1 MPVTDTTARFY
12 GGAGVNVAG
21 ITPPGNR
28 TNTYAELDLLE
39 RARPQLVL
47 DLAADMK
54 LMPMNK
60 ADNVTFRRA
69 VNAVVSTSV
78 VTEGVTPASRA
89 LAYED
94 VSGTLGEYAEVFEI
108 TSRMDELGEDK
119 AVRDSADILADLV
132 ANTKE
137 AVAWAA
143 YIIGTN
149 AVFAGAAS
157 QRDEVLAPLSLGDLQ
172 TATRSLMAAKAHRF
186 TSVDS
191 GGLNENT
198 YPIEAAFY
206 VYAHTDLQPDIR
218 NVPGFRTCAEYGGKK
233 IVSEYEFGAVENTRF
248 LCTPQL
254 TPVVDSGGTITTENV
269 KSESGTVADVYPV
282 IVCGRHALGS
292 VDLKGTGAKGF
303 GGAKI
308 NVLNGPDKADPTN
321 QRCYVAVRWYDL
333 KLILNQ
339 EWVVRIE
346 VACTD
351 DLNLLNP

>member
-1 MPVTDTTARFY
+1 MAVTDTTARFY
-12 GGAGVNVAG
+12 GGAGANIAG

-47 DLAADMK
+47 DLGADMK

-69 VNAVVSTSV
+69 VNAIVSTV
-78 VTEGVTPASRA
+78 AATEGVTPASRA

-94 VSGTLGEYAEVFEI
+94 VNGILLEYAEVFEI

-119 AVRDSADILADLV
+119 AVRDSADVLADLV

-143 YIIGTN
+143 YIVGTN

-157 QRDEVLAPLSLGDLQ
+157 IRTEVGAPAGLGDLQ
-172 TATRSLMAAKAHRF
+172 TATRSLMAAKAQRF
-186 TSVDS
+186 TTVQN
-191 GGLNENT
+191 GGLNDNT

-206 VYAHTDLQPDIR
+206 AFCHTDLQPNIR
-218 NVPGFRTCAEYGGKK
+218 NIPGFRTCAEYGGKS
-233 IVSEYEFGAVENTRF
+233 IVSEYEFGSVENVRF

-254 TPVVDSGGTITTENV
+254 TPVIDSGADPTGLNI
-269 KSESGTVADVYPV
+269 KSEGGALADVYPI
-282 IVCGRHALGS
+282 IVCGKHALGS

-303 GGAKI
+303 GGAKL
-308 NVLNGPDKADPTN
+308 NVLTGADKADPTN
-321 QRCYVAVRWYDL
+321 ARSYVAVRWYDL
-333 KLILNQ
+333 KLILNN

-346 VACTD
+346 SACTD
-351 DLNLLNP
+351 DLSLLNP

>member
-1 MPVTDTTARFY
+1 MSVTNTTARFY
-12 GGAGVNVAG
+12 AGAGANVAG
-21 ITPPGNR
+21 AVSPGNR

-47 DLAADMK
+47 DLGADLK
-54 LMPMNK
+54 PMPMNK
-60 ADNVTFRRA
+60 ADSVTFRRA
-69 VNAVVSTSV
+69 VNAVVSLSV

-94 VSGTLGEYAEVFEI
+94 VKGTLGEYAEVFEI

-149 AVFAGAAS
+149 AVFAGAATVRS
-157 QRDEVLAPLSLGDLQ
+157 EVLSPLKLGDLQ
-172 TATRSLMAAKAHRF
+172 MATRSLMAAKAQRF
-186 TSVDS
+186 TTVDN

-206 VYAHTDLQPDIR
+206 AFCHTDLQPDVR
-218 NVPGFRTCAEYGGKK
+218 NIAGFRTTAEYGGKK
-233 IVSEYEFGAVENTRF
+233 IVSEYEFGAVENVRF

-254 TPVVDSGGTITTENV
+254 SPIINDGGELTAENI
-269 KSESGTVADVYPV
+269 KSELGVNADVYPV
-282 IVCGRHALGS
+282 IVCGKHALGS

-308 NVLNGPDKADPTN
+308 NVLNGADKADPTN

-339 EWVVRIE
+339 EWAVRIE
-346 VACTD
+346 SACTD
-351 DLNLLNP
+351 DLSLLT

>member
-1 MPVTDTTARFY
+1 MAVPDTTARFY
-12 GGAGVNVAG
+12 DGAGVNFAG
-21 ITPPGNR
+21 RTPPGNR

-47 DLAADMK
+47 DLGADMK
-54 LMPMNK
+54 YMPMNK

-69 VNAVVSTSV
+69 VNAVVALTE

-94 VSGTLGEYAEVFEI
+94 VQGTLGEYAEVFEV

-143 YIIGTN
+143 YIVGTN
-149 AVFAGAAS
+149 AVFAGAATI
-157 QRDEVLAPLSLGDLQ
+157 RTEVLTPFGLGDLQ
-172 TATRSLMAAKAHRF
+172 TATRSLMAAKAYRF
-186 TSVDS
+186 TTADN

-218 NVPGFRTCAEYGGKK
+218 NLPGFRTTAEYGGKRT
-233 IVSEYEFGAVENTRF
+233 ISEYEFGSVENARF

-254 TPVVDSGGTITTENV
+254 TPIIDSGGTLAGENV
-269 KSESGTVADVYPV
+269 KSQSGTQADVYPV
-282 IVCGRHALGS
+282 LVLGKHALGS
-292 VDLKGTGAKGF
+292 VDLKGVGAKGF
-303 GGAKI
+303 GGAKL
-308 NVLNGPDKADPTN
+308 NVLTGADKYDPTN
-321 QRCYVAVRWYDL
+321 QRSYVAVRWYDL

-339 EWVVRIE
+339 EWIVRIE
-346 VACTD
+346 SACTN
-351 DLNLLNP
+351 DLAILNP

>member
-1 MPVTDTTARFY
+1 MATLDTTARFFD
-12 GGAGVNVAG
+12 GSGTSSAA
-21 ITPPGNR
+21 ITGPGNR
-28 TNTYAELDLLE
+28 TTTYAELDLLE

-69 VNAVVSTSV
+69 VNAIVSTTQA
-78 VTEGVTPASRA
+78 TEGLTPDSRA

-94 VSGTLGEYAEVFEI
+94 VVGTLGEYAEVFEI
-108 TSRMDELGEDK
+108 TARMDELGEDK

-143 YIIGTN
+143 YIVGTN

-157 QRDEVLAPLSLGDLQ
+157 QRSEVAAPLGLGDLQ
-172 TATRSLMAAKAHRF
+172 TATRSLMAAKAQRF
-186 TSVDS
+186 TTVSN

-206 VYAHTDLQPDIR
+206 AFCHTDLQPNVR
-218 NVPGFRTCAEYGGKK
+218 NIAGFRTCAEYGGKS
-233 IVSEYEFGAVENTRF
+233 IVSEYEFGAVENVRF
-248 LCTPQL
+248 ICTPQL
-254 TPVVDSGGTITTENV
+254 TPVINAGGAIAGLNLKSTGGTL
-269 KSESGTVADVYPV
+269 ADVYPV
-282 IVCGRHALGS
+282 IVCGKHALGS

-303 GGAKI
+303 GGAKL
-308 NVLNGPDKADPTN
+308 NVLTGADKADPTN
-321 QRCYVAVRWYDL
+321 ARSYVAVRWYDL
-333 KLILNQ
+333 KLILNN
-339 EWVVRIE
+339 EWCTRIE
-346 VACTD
+346 SACTD
-351 DLNLLNP
+351 DLSILNP